1 MLLLLLHL
9 IIEMTAKSFLFSI
22 FFLLTYFGFSQNGSG
37 GDGIILG
44 RLVSSNDNKPLDYV
58 SVRLF
63 RENDSALV
71 SGVYTNSEG
80 KFSFDKLAFESYYLK
95 FSFVGFTPSV
105 SEILFITPNLK
116 SLNLGS
122 ITLLLDKTVAIDQV
136 NVIGKADILTSGIDK
151 KVYNVGEDMSVKG
164 GTANDILKNIPSVD
178 IDQDGRIML
187 RGDGAVNVL
196 IDGRPS
202 SLSGGNGKTLLDALP
217 AGSIERIEIVTN
229 PSAKYDPDG
238 TSGIINIV
246 LKKNKLKGFNGLV
259 NANLGSGDFSG
270 GNVADGG
277 ISMSYRNAFF
287 NVYGSYNGRYLAG
300 YRNNTS
306 MIRQTFANDSIAILD
321 QNRSGTDLNAG
332 NTFRFGFDFNLKNRK
347 TISFSTTGNTGRR
360 DRTGDLWNGFQDE
373 DEVLFALSRRVSYD
387 PSQQHNY
394 DFNVNFRQ
402 EFKNNRGNFVI
413 DANQSM
419 GTESIQ
425 GYYLQQNYDLD
436 SIVDASSLLRQQL
449 FNKEKN
455 NISTM
460 QADFT
465 YLWPEKFMRS
475 EFGVKA
481 IVRAQEVDTYSE
493 TFDQA
498 SLNFLE
504 DTLANFLYQYDEQIF
519 SAYGIFGHQVNKF
532 KYQGGI
538 RLEQAYQIPNLVSD
552 SLRISNDY
560 FNFFPSAHLK
570 YAVGKKS
577 EIGLSYSR
585 RITRASSGDLNPF
598 TAYSDPF
605 NLRRGNPYLQP
616 EFINSYDLAYT
627 SESDKFNF
635 SSAIFYRQTIG
646 AISRIKVF
654 GIDNSSAVTFANI
667 GQSHSYGTELI
678 ASYKPYKFW
687 RNTLSANVNYIQYE
701 TSNPNWN
708 RNGFNWNIKYIGS
721 VDFWNKTATFQLN
734 VNYIAP
740 RITVQG
746 TAQRKG
752 SVELS
757 VDKKFNQGKWT
768 VGARVSDI
776 FNRQGFFME
785 VNQLGIYQISEFKWL
800 TRRVYL
806 TVSYKFGKLEMGNK
820 AKFAG
825 QEAGDP

>member
-1 MLLLLLHL
+1 MKLIRLSFYL
-9 IIEMTAKSFLFSI
+9 IIFLSGVS
-22 FFLLTYFGFSQNGSG
+22 YSQNSSQGEG
-37 GDGIILG
+37 MIMG
-44 RLVSSNDNKPLDYV
+44 RVVNSINDKPMEYV
-58 SVRLF
+58 TIRLF
-63 RENDSALV
+63 LEKDSSLIAGIY
-71 SGVYTNSEG
+71 SDSEG
-80 KFSFDKLAFESYYLK
+80 KFLFDKLVPGAYYVK
-95 FSFVGFTPSV
+95 FSFAGFLANS
-105 SEILFITPNLK
+105 SEIVTITSNLK
-116 SLNLGS
+116 VLNLGNTS
-122 ITLLLDKTVAIDQV
+122 MEFDKTLQIGQV
-136 NVIGKADILTSGIDK
+136 DVVGQASILSAGIDK
-151 KVYNVGEDMSVKG
+151 KVYNVAEDMSVKG
-164 GTANDILKNIPSVD
+164 GTANDVLKNIPSVD
-178 IDQDGRIML
+178 LDQDGRIML
-187 RGDGAVNVL
+187 RGDGAVTVL

-246 LKKNKLKGFNGLV
+246 LKKNKLKGFNGLL
-259 NANLGSGDFSG
+259 NANLGSGNLKG

-277 ISMSYRNAFF
+277 FSLSYRNSFF
-287 NVYGSYNGRYLAG
+287 NIYGSYNGRYLDG

-306 MIRQTFANDSIAILD
+306 YIRQTFINDSISILD
-321 QNRSGTDLNAG
+321 QNRTGTDLNAG
-332 NTFRFGFDFNLKNRK
+332 NTARFGLDFTLKNRRS
-347 TISFSTTGNTGRR
+347 ISFSSTGSNGRR

-373 DEVLFALSRRVSYD
+373 DIMLFALSRRLSYD

-394 DFNVNFRQ
+394 DFNVNFKQ
-402 EFKNNRGNFVI
+402 EFKNNRGNFII
-413 DANQSM
+413 DANQSI

-425 GYYLQQNYDLD
+425 GYYLQQNYGLD
-436 SIVDASSLLRQQL
+436 SIVDASSYLRQQL

-455 NISTM
+455 NISTI

-498 SLNFLE
+498 SLDFLE

-519 SAYGIFGHQVNKF
+519 SAYGIFGHQLNKF

-538 RLEQAYQIPNLVSD
+538 RLEKAYQIPNLVSD

-570 YAVGKKS
+570 YALTPKS

-616 EFINSYDLAYT
+616 EFINSYDLAYS
-627 SESDKFNF
+627 SEGTKLNF
-635 SSAIFYRQTIG
+635 SAAIFYRHTVN

-654 GIDNSSAVTFANI
+654 YDDNSSAVTFANV

-678 ASYKPYKFW
+678 ASYKPTKWW
-687 RNTLSANVNYIQYE
+687 RNTLSTNINYVQYQ
-701 TSNPNWN
+701 TSNANWN
-708 RNGFNWNIKYIGS
+708 RNGFNWNVKYIGS
-721 VDFWNKTATFQLN
+721 VDFWKKTATIQLN

-746 TAQRKG
+746 IAQRKG

-757 VDKKFNQGKWT
+757 FDKKFNDGKWT
-768 VGARVSDI
+768 FGTRVSDI

-785 VNQLGIYQISEFKWL
+785 VNQLNIYQVTEFKWL

-806 TVSYKFGKLEMGNK
+806 TVAYKFGKLEMGNK
-820 AKFAG
+820 SKVPG
-825 QEAGDP
+825 SEGNDL